1 MKLRFSE
8 EDEAFRA
15 RVRAWLSQNVLAAHR
30 PAEGPLVREY
40 DLAWQRKLYEGG
52 WAGIH
57 WPTEYGGQGLSLL
70 QQLIWHEEHA
80 LAATPDML
88 SSRTFVG
95 LNHGGPTLIINASEE
110 QKREHLPRILR
121 GEVVWCQ
128 GFSEPG
134 AGSDLAGIR
143 TRGRIEGDYLIV
155 NGQKI
160 WTSFAQDADYQ
171 ELLVRTDPDAS
182 KHAGLTWIICD
193 MTLPGITVR
202 PIRLLTGRPDFCEVF
217 YDDVKI
223 PLENVVGGIGRGWT
237 VAMSTLA
244 FERGT
249 AMTEKQIQLSRT
261 IDRLIVLAKEKR
273 RADGT
278 HPIDDPQLRAR
289 LAKVRAKATA
299 LRHMTYL
306 NISRLLS
313 KAQPGP
319 EGSMIKVTLAQSIQ
333 EIYRLGMDIMGAE
346 GLLYQNGDDGWV
358 HDYLYSYA
366 SSIGGGTNEI
376 QNEIIAEKGLGLP
389 RMR

>member
-1 MKLRFSE
+1 MELRFSDE
-8 EDEAFRA
+8 EEVFRR
-15 RVRAWLSQNVLAAHR
+15 RVREWLSKNAPKSSR
-30 PAEGPLVREY
+30 PPEGPEVREY

-57 WPTEYGGQGLSLL
+57 WPKEYGGQGLSLI

-95 LNHGGPTLIINASEE
+95 LNHGGPTLIMNASEE
-110 QKREHLPRILR
+110 QKREHLPKILR

-134 AGSDLAGIR
+134 AGSDLAGLR
-143 TRGRIEGDYLIV
+143 TRGRVEGDFLVV

-171 ELLVRTDPDAS
+171 ELLVRTDPDAN
-182 KHAGLTWIICD
+182 KHMGLTWVICD
-193 MTLPGITVR
+193 MKLPGITVR
-202 PIRLLTGRPDFCEVF
+202 PIKLLTGRPDFCEVF
-217 YDDVKI
+217 YDDVRI
-223 PLENVVGGIGRGWT
+223 PIANVVGDIGRGWS

-249 AMTEKQIQLSRT
+249 AMTEKQIQLGRT
-261 IDRLIVLAKEKR
+261 ISRLIAYARSAR
-273 RADGT
+273 RPDGT
-278 HPIDDPQLRAR
+278 HAIDDPMLRAR
-289 LAKVRAKATA
+289 LAKARAKVIS
-299 LRHMTYL
+299 LKHMTYL
-306 NISRLLS
+306 NISRLLG

-319 EGSMIKVTLAQSIQ
+319 EGSMIKVTLARLAQ
-333 EIYRLGMDIMGAE
+333 EIYRLAMDIAGPE
-346 GLLYQNGDDGWV
+346 GLLYADGDNGWV

-376 QNEIIAEKGLGLP
+376 QDEIIAEKGLGLP

>member
-15 RVRAWLSQNVLAAHR
+15 RVRAWLSQNAPEVRR
-30 PAEGPLVREY
+30 PAEGPGVRAY
-40 DLAWQRKLYEGG
+40 DLAWQRKLYDGG

-110 QKREHLPRILR
+110 QKRQHLPRILR

-261 IDRLIVLAKEKR
+261 IDRLIVLAKETC

-278 HPIDDPQLRAR
+278 HPIDDPLLRAR

-319 EGSMIKVTLAQSIQ
+319 EGSMIKVTLAQLAQ
-333 EIYRLGMDIMGAE
+333 EIYRLGMDIMGAD
-346 GLLYQNGDDGWV
+346 GLLYENGDDGWV

>member
-15 RVRAWLSQNVLAAHR
+15 RVRAWLSQNAPEVRR
-30 PAEGPLVREY
+30 PAEGPGVRAY
-40 DLAWQRKLYEGG
+40 DLSWQRKLYDGG

-110 QKREHLPRILR
+110 QKRQHLPRILR

-261 IDRLIVLAKEKR
+261 IDRLIVLAKETC

-278 HPIDDPQLRAR
+278 HPIDDPLLRAR

-319 EGSMIKVTLAQSIQ
+319 EGSMIKVTLAQLAQ
-333 EIYRLGMDIMGAE
+333 EIYRLGMDIMGAD
-346 GLLYQNGDDGWV
+346 GLLYENGDDGWV